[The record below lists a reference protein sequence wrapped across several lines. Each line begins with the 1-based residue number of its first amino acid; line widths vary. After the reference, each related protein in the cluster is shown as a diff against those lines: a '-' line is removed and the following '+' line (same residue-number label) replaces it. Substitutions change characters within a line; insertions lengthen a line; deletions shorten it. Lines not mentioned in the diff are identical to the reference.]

1 MRLENES
8 WRNFVFVAVAK
19 FVFDG
24 REGAQLK
31 ACDVGENGG
40 SANGDAVLDGKAGDG
55 AQELVYFG
63 GGPEIERVR
72 SEVTG
77 EVRFEIG
84 FELVVDVAQ
93 AEFRAGQDGKA
104 AATTGVVDVT
114 A

>member
-1 MRLENES
+1 
-8 WRNFVFVAVAK
+8 
-19 FVFDG
+19 VFDG

-31 ACDVGENGG
+31 ACDVGEDGG

-77 EVRFEIG
+77 QVRFEIG